1 MIDFAGLPII
11 QQRLLQL
18 VLIIVCL
25 SVIIFAVRLINDRR
39 RRAKGLPS
47 GKRGGTSE
55 QVQMDSLAYGSR
67 MVSWSPLGKLFLVLT
82 LIVAGLI
89 TKSAVVPV
97 ITFLIGL
104 FLMAYSTN
112 LKIPSLLA
120 LAIGEA
126 ILIMV
131 IGCGMISIMGS
142 ASDPAIWDAKILWF
156 SIHMTAASFNQAWL
170 VFFRAIAGVTLMLA
184 FASSTPIPHLA
195 QALRQLR
202 IPKEITEIVVL
213 IYRYSFL
220 LLERM
225 QTMYNSASGRL
236 GFNGFVRSIKTTA
249 GIAVG
254 IFTSS
259 MEMGDKAQTA
269 LDSRNYTGEFPIFRK
284 PKSIS
289 IAWVA
294 LPLILAVCMVM
305 LGMFT
310 EGLLQFDLFFFGG
323 A

>member
-1 MIDFAGLPII
+1 MIDLSGLPTI
-11 QQRLLQL
+11 QYRLLQL
-18 VLIIVCL
+18 ALIIVCV
-25 SVIIFAVRLINDRR
+25 SAIIVVARSLNDRR
-39 RRAKGLPS
+39 RRSKGLPS

-67 MVSWSPLGKLFLVLT
+67 MVSWSPLGKLFLVLA

-97 ITFLIGL
+97 ITFFIGL
-104 FLMAYSTN
+104 VLMAYSTN
-112 LKIPSLLA
+112 LRIPSLLA

-126 ILIMV
+126 MLIMI

-142 ASDPAIWDAKILWF
+142 ASDPAIWDSKILWF

-202 IPKEITEIVVL
+202 IPREITEIVVL

-225 QTMYNSASGRL
+225 QTMYSSASGRL
-236 GFNGFVRSIKTTA
+236 GFNGFMRSMKTTA

-269 LDSRNYTGEFPIFRK
+269 LECRNYTGEFPIFRK
-284 PKSIS
+284 PKPIS
-289 IAWVA
+289 VTQIA
-294 LPLILAVCMVM
+294 LPLFLAICMVL
-305 LGMFT
+305 LGTVT
-310 EGLLQFDLFFFGG
+310 EGLLQFDVFFFGG